1 MSDCWRCR
9 EKAAYRNQ
17 MMQNLLAEAQRIS
30 GETGKTMA
38 IIQKSGCVFDVV
50 DKDDVGDHTVKQYV
64 SAKSSD
70 TIS

>member
-1 MSDCWRCR
+1 
-9 EKAAYRNQ
+9 